1 MNLEIDGQKFN
12 LLLDETSDRHNRI
25 PIVFLHGFT
34 GSAKDW
40 LFIFDSL
47 PKKFFPIAIDLI
59 GHGETDSPE
68 DLSMY
73 SCGSIVH
80 QLNSIFEKLGIH
92 KFVIVGYSLGG
103 RAALSYS
110 IKYQHKIL
118 AAIFESTTAGIENIT
133 EKKERVEH
141 DLLLADKIKSEGMDW
156 FMKFWLDLP
165 MFHSLKEKF
174 DIDYIRN
181 ERAKNNVIGLSN
193 MLAGFSTGL
202 MSSYWYEL
210 KYLDFPVLLV
220 TGSEDQKF
228 TTINKR
234 MCELIP
240 NVDLKIV
247 DNAGHNTHL
256 EKPELFIKLV
266 LDFLNS
272 LKG

>member
-47 PKKFFPIAIDLI
+47 PKKFFPITIDLI

-80 QLNSIFEKLGIH
+80 QLNTILEKLDIH

-110 IKYQHKIL
+110 IKYQHKIT
-118 AAIFESTTAGIENIT
+118 AAILESTTAGIENIT

-141 DLLLADKIKSEGMDW
+141 DLLLADKIKSVGMDW

-181 ERAKNNVIGLSN
+181 ERSKNNVIGLSN
-193 MLAGFSTGL
+193 LLAGFSTGL
-202 MSSYWYEL
+202 MSSYWQEI
-210 KYLDFPVLLV
+210 KYLEFPVLLIA
-220 TGSEDQKF
+220 GSEDQKF
-228 TTINKR
+228 TNINRR
-234 MCELIP
+234 MGELIP
-240 NVDLKIV
+240 NVDLKII

-256 EKPELFIKLV
+256 EKPGLFTKLV
-266 LDFLNS
+266 LDFLNT
-272 LKG
+272 LEG